1 MIKRFILTIFGFT
14 LVMTTLFGNANRGQR
29 YYFQNLKYVCGISTA
44 SFARVHTQD
53 EWEAI
58 YGAGKF
64 RSEIHRICPR
74 TKIEAKYVSDIYHF
88 VYEYAKDS
96 GNLPSY

>member
-1 MIKRFILTIFGFT
+1 MIKRLIFT
-14 LVMTTLFGNANRGQR
+14 LMSFTLGLTTISANAEIGHN
-29 YYFQNLKYVCGISTA
+29 YYFQNLQYVCGISTA
-44 SFARVHTQD
+44 SFARIYTQD

-64 RSEIHRICPR
+64 RYELHKICPNAI
-74 TKIEAKYVSDIYHF
+74 IEAEYVSDIYHF

-96 GNLPSY
+96 GNLPTY

>member
-1 MIKRFILTIFGFT
+1 MFGFILIT
-14 LVMTTLFGNANRGQR
+14 TTLFSNSTRGHN
-29 YYFQNLKYVCGISTA
+29 YYFQNLQYVCGISTA
-44 SFARVHTQD
+44 SFARKHTQD

-64 RSEIHRICPR
+64 RNELHKICPKA
-74 TKIEAKYVSDIYHF
+74 KIETKYVSDIYHF

-96 GNLPSY
+96 GKLPTY

>member
-1 MIKRFILTIFGFT
+1 MRKKLIFNLFGFILVT
-14 LVMTTLFGNANRGQR
+14 TTLFANAKTGQN
-29 YYFQNLKYVCGISTA
+29 YYFQNLASTCGLSTA

-64 RSEIHRICPR
+64 RYELQKICPNS
-74 TKIEAKYVSDIYHF
+74 TIEAKYVSDIYHF
-88 VYEYAKDS
+88 VYEYANGS